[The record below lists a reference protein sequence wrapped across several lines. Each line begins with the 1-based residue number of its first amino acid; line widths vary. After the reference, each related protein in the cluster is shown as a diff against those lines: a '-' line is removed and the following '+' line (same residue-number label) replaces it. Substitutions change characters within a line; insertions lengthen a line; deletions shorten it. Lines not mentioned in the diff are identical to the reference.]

1 MFLFSCDLWLVLLL
15 ILLPISTFIVYFFS
29 FKRLKKWFYLFST
42 NKFLRKK
49 LSRSRWVLAKRL
61 LSGIIAAA
69 VIFLLLFASTSPV
82 KESREKVPVKQPFLM
97 AFGMDVS
104 LSVLARDC
112 SIIENGQ
119 EVKILRLEMMKR
131 AMIKAVRSLEYDK
144 VGLVLFTETAI
155 PVFTKFTTDYENV
168 FIRMLHNIDEGYV
181 ASLKAGTNLTPAFLL
196 GLRILV
202 KEEQREQSKEE
213 QREKKEPT
221 KKKDSKI
228 EEKET
233 LKKKKILIILT
244 DAEETEIGLGVI
256 SPDLARAIREYSKE
270 ENIALYLVGVGDPS
284 RATPIEKGRNER
296 GEIEY
301 YDTPPS
307 KPDMEK
313 LANIAAMTG
322 GKFIHSHTGEELT
335 KAFKRIIS
343 QERQISGW
351 EEKVV
356 FKNITGELITVA
368 LVLVCALVFLLRE

>member
-1 MFLFSCDLWLVLLL
+1 MFLFSVDKWLVLLL
-15 ILLPISTFIVYFFS
+15 ILLPISTFIVYLFS
-29 FKRLKKWFYLFST
+29 FLRLKKWFHLFST
-42 NKFLRKK
+42 NRVLRRKF
-49 LSRSRWVLAKRL
+49 SRSRWVLTKRL
-61 LSGIIAAA
+61 LSGIIAAV

-82 KESREKVPVKQPFLM
+82 KEAREKVPIKEPFLM

-104 LSVLARDC
+104 LSMLARDC
-112 SIIENGQ
+112 SIIESGQ
-119 EVKILRLEMMKR
+119 EVKVLRLEMMKR

-144 VGLVLFTETAI
+144 IGLVLFTETAI

-196 GLRILV
+196 GLRILT
-202 KEEQREQSKEE
+202 KEE
-213 QREKKEPT
+213 QREKKQSA
-221 KKKDSKI
+221 KKKDTQIKG
-228 EEKET
+228 KET

-244 DAEETEIGLGVI
+244 DAEETEIGQGVI
-256 SPDLARAIREYSKE
+256 TPDLARAIREYSKE

-296 GEIEY
+296 GEIEH
-301 YDTPPS
+301 YDVPPS

-335 KAFKRIIS
+335 KAFKKIIS

-356 FKNITGELITVA
+356 FKNIVGDLIIAALA
-368 LVLVCALVFLLRE
+368 LVFILLFLLRE